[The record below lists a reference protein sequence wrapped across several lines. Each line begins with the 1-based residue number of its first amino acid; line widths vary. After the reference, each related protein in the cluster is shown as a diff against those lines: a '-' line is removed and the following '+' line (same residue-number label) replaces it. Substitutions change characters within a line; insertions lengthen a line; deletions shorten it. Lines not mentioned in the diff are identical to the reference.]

1 MRVLI
6 WLLPFGRPSNTAWFA
21 EDTAFIVLEGAL
33 RSLGLETAQGLLV
46 AAPFFWNLNDETRAW
61 SARFEERMG
70 RPPTWNHALVYS
82 AVNHYLKAVKA
93 AGTRDPDMVMAT
105 MRELPIDDP
114 ATRNG
119 KLRIDGR
126 VVRDDYLFEVKKPS
140 EARSDWDLYKLVRVI
155 PGIEATRP
163 LDKGGCPLVK

>member
-1 MRVLI
+1 
-6 WLLPFGRPSNTAWFA
+6 
-21 EDTAFIVLEGAL
+21 
-33 RSLGLETAQGLLV
+33 
-46 AAPFFWNLNDETRAW
+46 
-61 SARFEERMG
+61 MG

-93 AGTRDPDMVMAT
+93 AGTRDPDTVMAK
-105 MRELPIDDP
+105 MRELPIEDP

-126 VVRDDYLFEVKKPS
+126 VVRDDYLFEVKKPG
-140 EARSDWDLYKLVRVI
+140 EARSDWDLYKLVSVI

-163 LDKGGCPLVK
+163 LDKGGCPLVE